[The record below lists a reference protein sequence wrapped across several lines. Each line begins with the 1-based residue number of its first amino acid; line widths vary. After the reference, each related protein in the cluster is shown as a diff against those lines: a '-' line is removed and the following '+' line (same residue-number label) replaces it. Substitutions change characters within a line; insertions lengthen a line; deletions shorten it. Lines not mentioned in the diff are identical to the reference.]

1 MELCHSFGMEFAT
14 LESLQEQEVLR
25 RLCLQNS
32 DILTDN
38 NHVGALT
45 TIGKSLTEWYW
56 IDTER
61 KLTFSLDWAV
71 DQPNFGNNQQSCL
84 TIRKEVSNFGFNDVE
99 CGNGGISNGTIS
111 NFICQTKSI

>member
-14 LESLQEQEVLR
+14 LESLAEQEVLKR
-25 RLCLQNS
+25 FCLQNAG
-32 DILTDN
+32 ILTDN

-71 DQPNFGNNQQSCL
+71 DQPNFVDNNQFCL
-84 TIRKEVSNFGFNDVE
+84 TIRKEASNFGFNDVE
-99 CGNGGISNGTIS
+99 CSSGTIS
-111 NFICQTKSI
+111 NFICQTKIIGK